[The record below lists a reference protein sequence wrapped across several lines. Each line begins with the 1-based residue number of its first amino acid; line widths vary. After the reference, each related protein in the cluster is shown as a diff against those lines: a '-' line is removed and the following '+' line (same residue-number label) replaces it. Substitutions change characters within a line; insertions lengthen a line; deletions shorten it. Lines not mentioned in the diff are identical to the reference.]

1 MAFVGR
7 WGSPENTAE
16 NHLAL
21 FETKKN
27 SEDKI
32 RVDELKTVKRILVAW
47 KVNPTIIKLI
57 EDRIKNYKK

>member
-21 FETKKN
+21 FESKKIV
-27 SEDKI
+27 KI
-32 RVDELKTVKRILVAW
+32 K
-47 KVNPTIIKLI
+47 
-57 EDRIKNYKK
+57 